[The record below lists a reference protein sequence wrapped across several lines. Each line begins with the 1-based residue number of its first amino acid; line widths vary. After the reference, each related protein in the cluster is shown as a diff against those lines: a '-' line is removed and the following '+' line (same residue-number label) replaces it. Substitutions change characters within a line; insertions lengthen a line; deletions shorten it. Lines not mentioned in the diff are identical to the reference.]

1 MQVIV
6 MEPIK
11 KIKKRVAAY
20 CRVSTDKSSQYD
32 SLETQYKSYLHRISN
47 HPDWEFAGI
56 YADEG
61 KSGTDIIHRPQFI
74 HMIQDARDGK
84 IDLIL
89 VKSISRFSRNISDC
103 QNYAR
108 ELRQLGVEILFE
120 KENLSNMNS
129 SSEFV
134 FSILALAAQTES
146 RNLSDHVRWALEKN
160 YEKGIHRLGNN
171 RVLGYDSIN
180 GELVPNQDAV
190 FVKMA
195 FEACAEGKSLSQI
208 AKVLNQA
215 GARRLRSKKGFD
227 HSCVKYLLKNEI
239 YAGDRMLHKKPP
251 LDVLTKKPADSYN
264 TYYISDDHPPII
276 SRELWEIVQKRLMTE
291 KHK

>member
-61 KSGTDIIHRPQFI
+61 KSGTDTIHRPQFI

-120 KENLSNMNS
+120 KESLSNMNS

-146 RNLSDHVRWALEKN
+146 RNLSDHVRWALEKM

-239 YAGDRMLHKKPP
+239 YTTVLNGAVNVEYCLTEAGRL
-251 LDVLTKKPADSYN
+251 LAGVLSKASDSAADFSCG
-264 TYYISDDHPPII
+264 
-276 SRELWEIVQKRLMTE
+276 
-291 KHK
+291 

>member
-1 MQVIV
+1 M
-6 MEPIK
+6 
-11 KIKKRVAAY
+11 
-20 CRVSTDKSSQYD
+20 
-32 SLETQYKSYLHRISN
+32 
-47 HPDWEFAGI
+47 
-56 YADEG
+56 
-61 KSGTDIIHRPQFI
+61 
-74 HMIQDARDGK
+74 
-84 IDLIL
+84 
-89 VKSISRFSRNISDC
+89 
-103 QNYAR
+103 
-108 ELRQLGVEILFE
+108 EILFE

-195 FEACAEGKSLSQI
+195 FEACTEGKSLSQI

-239 YAGDRMLHKKPP
+239 YTTVLNGAVNVEYCLTEAGRL
-251 LDVLTKKPADSYN
+251 LAGVLSKASDSAADFSCG
-264 TYYISDDHPPII
+264 
-276 SRELWEIVQKRLMTE
+276 
-291 KHK
+291 

>member
-61 KSGTDIIHRPQFI
+61 KSGTDTIHRPQFI

>member
-61 KSGTDIIHRPQFI
+61 KSGTDTIHRPQFI

-146 RNLSDHVRWALEKN
+146 RNLSNHVRWALEKN

-171 RVLGYDSIN
+171 RVLGYDSVN